1 METYATMRG
10 RGWATREALD
20 DAGER
25 SNLVREGEMTG
36 RMRWVR
42 SYFVREDDD
51 SLGPSG
57 VSARKHGRARAP
69 ARGARCRL
77 AWRGRTRPARG
88 EAGWGRRGWPPTR
101 SAARGRASSSPSAR
115 RRAARRLT
123 GRSSQLRAF
132 PRRAGRPRELRP
144 GGSPPRGRASRAR
157 PAATPHR
164 RGARA
169 PTAAQPEAVRG
180 RPRRLRPL
188 PRPARRPA
196 DPREAPAACGDRP
209 RRSLGTQ
216 IYAEGART
224 ARESDTLAQRLG
236 MDRCGG

>member
-69 ARGARCRL
+69 ARGARRRL

-88 EAGWGRRGWPPTR
+88 EAGVGKTRLATDALGGEGPGLFLAVGASPSGTPPYGPVLA
-101 SAARGRASSSPSAR
+101 AARLSAPSRTASRA
-115 RRAARRLT
+115 AARRFAT
-123 GRSSQLRAF
+123 SRSCF
-132 PRRAGRPRELRP
+132 PSSAGRH
-144 GGSPPRGRASRAR
+144 A
-157 PAATPHR
+157 
-164 RGARA
+164 A
-169 PTAAQPEAVRG
+169 PT
-180 RPRRLRPL
+180 
-188 PRPARRPA
+188 
-196 DPREAPAACGDRP
+196 
-209 RRSLGTQ
+209 RRSRSYGC
-216 IYAEGART
+216 AA
-224 ARESDTLAQRLG
+224 
-236 MDRCGG
+236 